1 MPVVQP
7 SQRKALVWD
16 TPGGLEIVIP
26 AKRVL
31 FAKLFLPIW
40 LLAWLWGEI
49 MVIGQLASGAGNG
62 GTSTFLLVWLAFWTV
77 GGALAIWALL
87 WMNFGKERVTL
98 SATTLGIRRELLG
111 VGRSREYELTH
122 VRNLRVSLEPFYM
135 ISSGHTL
142 RPTAIHG
149 GSIAFDH
156 GASTVRFGAA
166 LDEAEASQILADLNS
181 RHSFSTL
188 SGRAD
193 PLQKSR

>member
-31 FAKLFLPIW
+31 FAKLFLLIW

-49 MVIGQLASGAGNG
+49 MIIGQLASGAGNG
-62 GTSTFLLVWLAFWTV
+62 GTSTSLLVWLAFWTV

-98 SATTLGIRRELLG
+98 SATTLGIRREVLG

-122 VRNLRVSLEPFYM
+122 VRNLRVSLEPFHM

-142 RPTAIHG
+142 RPIAIRG

-181 RHSFSTL
+181 RHSFSTP
-188 SGRAD
+188 AA
-193 PLQKSR
+193 